1 MIRAEKANF
10 PVAFMCR
17 CLGVTRSAYYA
28 WEKAPVSSKAQEDAR
43 LLKKIKEIHK
53 DNRGVYGSPRIIDEL
68 KDQGE
73 TVGRHRV
80 ARIMRENAIVGTPKK
95 KFRKT
100 TDSDHDYPVVEN
112 LLDREFEAETANE
125 VWVGDI
131 TYIRTA
137 RGWVYLAVI
146 LDLFSRRVVGWSLD
160 NNMRK
165 ELVLKA
171 LEMAKGHRDILPGAI
186 FHSDRGSQYAS
197 GAFQQALK
205 DAGMVPSMS
214 RKGDCWDNAVAES
227 FFATIKRELIDRAFW
242 INEKSV
248 RMAVF
253 EYIEVFYN
261 RKRKHSTNGNLSP
274 VEYERLYTRSAAV
287 AA

>member
-1 MIRAEKANF
+1 MIRTKKANF

-17 CLGVTRSAYYA
+17 RLGISRSAYYA
-28 WEKAPVSSKAQEDAR
+28 WEKRPESQKDQEDVR
-43 LLKKIKEIHK
+43 LLEKIKKSHK
-53 DNRGVYGSPRIIDEL
+53 DSTGTYGSPRITDDL
-68 KDQGE
+68 KEQGE
-73 TVGRHRV
+73 SVGRHKV
-80 ARIMRENAIVGTPKK
+80 ARIMRENNIVGKPKK

-100 TDSDHDYPVVEN
+100 TDSDHEFPVAPN
-112 LLDREFEAETANE
+112 LLEREFDVETPDEA
-125 VWVGDI
+125 WVGDI
-131 TYIRTA
+131 TYIWTA
-137 RGWVYLAVI
+137 RGWLYLAVI
-146 LDLFSRRVVGWSLD
+146 LDLFSRRVVGWALD

-171 LEMAKGHRDILPGAI
+171 LEMAKGHRNILPGLI

-197 GAFQQALK
+197 HAYQRELEK
-205 DAGMVPSMS
+205 AGMVPSMS

-227 FFATIKRELIDRAFW
+227 FFATIKRELLDRYYW
-242 INEKSV
+242 INEKAV
-248 RMAVF
+248 RMAVH

-274 VEYERLYTRSAAV
+274 VEYERIYINNAAV